1 MTFLLSGLTW
11 VINWARNHKTA
22 AILSAIIAILIFVL
36 LFQTYC
42 GGKSKPVLDEKLNQE
57 VHEAIETKERKK
69 MEDVF
74 VKVEAKQAE
83 IAANVSNSE
92 AIVVNAQYEAKK
104 RVKEMSGSELEAYL
118 ESLK

>member
-1 MTFLLSGLTW
+1 MISLFFANLWGWILS
-11 VINWARNHKTA
+11 HKT
-22 AILSAIIAILIFVL
+22 IAILTAIGVILLLLL

-42 GGKSKPVLDEKLNQE
+42 GGKAKPVLDEKLNQE

-83 IAANVSNSE
+83 IDANVSNSE

-104 RVKEMSGSELEAYL
+104 KVQAMTDEELRNHL
-118 ESLK
+118 EGLK